1 MKPGQPPG
9 VYGEAMKAK
18 RNGFL
23 PSALID
29 RDVSPPRVEGAGG
42 FVPAVM
48 SLREDATID
57 SGYCL
62 TKDCLYKAGYF
73 GTVTKL
79 SKTGALGFKGTYP
92 RHINT
97 RSRRALR

>member
-9 VYGEAMKAK
+9 IYGEAMKAK

-29 RDVSPPRVEGAGG
+29 RDVSPPRAEGAGG

-48 SLREDATID
+48 FLRECATID
-57 SGYCL
+57 GDYCL
-62 TKDCLYKAGYF
+62 TKDCLSQVQPSRARDHP
-73 GTVTKL
+73 L
-79 SKTGALGFKGTYP
+79 
-92 RHINT
+92 HINT
-97 RSRRALR
+97 SSRRALR